1 MLCKLCKAGKL
12 SPRIPFLPLII
23 LKPTLVVLVFLA
35 LMPAPIATAQVSNF
49 AGPEG
54 EISGTVLWEA
64 NKRPAGQVAVSLK
77 SRVLGIFRSVL
88 TDIEGHFRIP
98 HLPHGT
104 YEVAVEEEGYEA
116 ARTST
121 QLDGPSSKLVV
132 YLRSAKLTQSQKT
145 TYTVSMRELKIPGK
159 AQSEFNK
166 GLERLAKHD
175 PAGSLSH
182 FTKAAQAFPGYY
194 EAHYHIGV
202 AEMRLGHMEV
212 AEKEYQEAIDLSG
225 GHYSWADF
233 GLGYL
238 LCQQGKAEE
247 AEKIIRR
254 GLEVDDGSAEGYTIL
269 SDALMRQNRRD
280 EAEKSAREA
289 LLRNPNMADAYLML
303 SNVDG
308 DKKDYRAQLQ
318 DLDAYLK
325 IAPHGPAVE
334 QVQRGREVIL
344 RILAKTQPKD

>member
-1 MLCKLCKAGKL
+1 MPSKSGKL
-12 SPRIPFLPLII
+12 SPRIQFLPLAL
-23 LKPTLVVLVFLA
+23 LKLA
-35 LMPAPIATAQVSNF
+35 LQFFPALALVSTPIAMAQVSSF

-54 EISGTVLWEA
+54 EISGTVLLEA
-64 NKRPAGQVAVSLK
+64 NKRPASQVAVSLK
-77 SRVLGIFRSVL
+77 SRVLGVFRSVL
-88 TDIEGHFRIP
+88 TDIEGHFRVP

-104 YEVAVEEEGYEA
+104 YEVAVEEEGYEVA
-116 ARTST
+116 HTST

-166 GLERLAKHD
+166 GLERLAKQD

-182 FTKAAQAFPGYY
+182 FTKATEVFPGYY

-202 AEMRLGHMEV
+202 AEMRLGHMEL

-225 GHYSWADF
+225 GHYSWAEF
-233 GLGYL
+233 GLGFL

-247 AEKIIRR
+247 AEQIIRR

-269 SDALMRQNRRD
+269 SNALMQQNKRD
-280 EAEKSAREA
+280 EAERSAQEA
-289 LLRNPNMADAYLML
+289 LLRNPNLADAYLML
-303 SNVDG
+303 ANVDA
-308 DKKDYRAQLQ
+308 DKGDYRAQLQ

-325 IAPHGPAVE
+325 IAPNGPAAD
-334 QVQRGREVIL
+334 QAKRGREVVL
-344 RILAKTQPKD
+344 RILAKTQSKD

>member
-1 MLCKLCKAGKL
+1 MLCMLSKPGKF
-12 SPRIPFLPLII
+12 SPRILFLPLTI
-23 LKPTLVVLVFLA
+23 LKLALLVVLFLA
-35 LMPAPIATAQVSNF
+35 VMPAPLALAQITNF
-49 AGPEG
+49 DSGEG
-54 EISGTVLWEA
+54 EISGTVLLEA
-64 NKRPAGQVAVSLK
+64 NKRPASQVAVSLK
-77 SRVLGIFRSVL
+77 SRVAGIFRSVL
-88 TDIEGHFRIP
+88 TDIEGRFRVQ

-145 TYTVSMRELKIPGK
+145 TYTVSMRELKIPSK
-159 AQSEFNK
+159 AQNEFNK
-166 GLERLAKHD
+166 GLERLTSHD
-175 PAGSLSH
+175 PAGSLKH
-182 FTKAAQAFPGYY
+182 FTKATQAFPGYY
-194 EAHYHIGV
+194 EAYYHMGV
-202 AEMRLGHMEV
+202 AEMRLGHIEE

-225 GHYSWADF
+225 GHYSWAEF
-233 GLGYL
+233 GLGFL

-247 AEKIIRR
+247 AETIIRR

-269 SDALMRQNRRD
+269 SNALMQQKKRD

-303 SNVDG
+303 ANVDG

-325 IAPHGPAVE
+325 IAPNGPAVE

-344 RILAKTQPKD
+344 RILAKNQPKD